1 MKLVTGTKAEHEL
14 LSVGKRL
21 LSERRKV
28 QEEQQKQVE
37 SFMKLRKRAAREFKR
52 ELFDQ
57 ALRTAGI
64 AVQALTDRQSQDQE
78 SIAKFIETQRQEAVA
93 RSGQNNE
100 LQRAAM
106 SERLK
111 RWNQVLKP
119 QSDMA
124 GFPVSVYLE
133 SATEIVQTGEGT
145 TSIAPQQNLVHTKAE
160 VSSGGYL
167 GGPFEGDLVFID
179 WHFLWTPP
187 RDGLLNAT
195 SFLQMN
201 GASWLA
207 INSDCNGGSASS
219 SINASITLTQLNAD
233 GQPHSDSEN
242 TTLLDQLIQNSGWDS
257 VGEVQFINLNESDT
271 VGNGRAFQFP
281 VLGDIPILV
290 TVSATLYVL
299 GRNAQ
304 ASLDFLSG
312 EFQLNVPFVFLM
324 LN

>member
-1 MKLVTGTKAEHEL
+1 MKLVTVTKAEQEL
-14 LSVGKRL
+14 LRVSKMA
-21 LSERRKV
+21 LSERRDI
-28 QEEQQKQVE
+28 QEKQQKQVE
-37 SFMKLRKRAAREFKR
+37 SFMKLRKRAASEFKR

-64 AVQALTDRQSQDQE
+64 DAQALTDRQSHDQE
-78 SIAKFIETQRQEAVA
+78 SIAKFLETQKQEAVA
-93 RSGQNNE
+93 RSGKIND
-100 LQRAAM
+100 LHRAAVN
-106 SERLK
+106 ERLK
-111 RWNQVLKP
+111 RWNQVVKP
-119 QSDMA
+119 ELDMA
-124 GFPVSVYLE
+124 GAPVSVYLE
-133 SATEIVQTGEGT
+133 SAIEIVQTGEGT

-167 GGPFEGDLVFID
+167 GGPFEGELVFID

-195 SFLQMN
+195 TFLQMN
-201 GASWLA
+201 GASYLA

-219 SINASITLTQLNAD
+219 SITASITLTQLSAE
-233 GQPHSDSEN
+233 GIPHSDSEN
-242 TTLLDQLIQNSGWDS
+242 ATLLDQFIQNSGWDS
-257 VGEVQFINLNESDT
+257 VGEVQFINLDEWDT

-281 VLGDIPILV
+281 VLGNTPILV

>member
-1 MKLVTGTKAEHEL
+1 MKLVTITKAEQEL
-14 LSVGKRL
+14 LEISKL
-21 LSERRKV
+21 TLSEHRDS
-28 QEEQQKQVE
+28 QEKQKKQVE
-37 SFMKLRKRAAREFKR
+37 TFMKLRKRAANEFKR
-52 ELFDQ
+52 DLFDQ

-64 AVQALTDRQSQDQE
+64 DVQALTERQSHDQE
-78 SIAKFIETQRQEAVA
+78 SVAKFFETQKQEAVA
-93 RSGQNNE
+93 RSGKINE
-100 LQRAAM
+100 LQRTAM
-106 SERLK
+106 IERLK
-111 RWNQVLKP
+111 RWNQVVKP
-119 QSDMA
+119 QSNMA
-124 GFPVSVYLE
+124 ESPVSVYLE

-160 VSSGGYL
+160 VSSSGYL
-167 GGPFEGDLVFID
+167 GGGFEGELVFID

-195 SFLQMN
+195 TFLQMN

-219 SINASITLTQLNAD
+219 SITAAITLTQLNAE

-242 TTLLDQLIQNSGWDS
+242 ATLLDQFIQNGGWDS
-257 VGEVQFINLNESDT
+257 VGEVQFINLDEWDT

-281 VLGDIPILV
+281 VLGDIPMLV

-299 GRNAQ
+299 ARNAQ